1 VHRNSILLYV
11 KINKNP
17 DLPNK
22 LEIKKAAQRS
32 LKIEGNAILAL
43 SESIGDDFVLAVNH
57 ILSAP
62 GRLVVTGIGKSALI
76 GQKIVATLNST
87 GTPALFMHAADA
99 VHGDLGMVQQG
110 DVVLCISQSGNTP
123 EIKLLVP
130 MIKHGGNLLLGMTG
144 DANSY
149 LARQSDVLLHSAI
162 TEEACPLKLA
172 PTTSTAVQLAL
183 GDALAVC
190 LLEQRGFTEKDFARY
205 HPGGALGK
213 RLYLRVD
220 DLVANNQAPA
230 IALNAPVKEALL
242 SISSGRLGVT
252 AVLHDGQLKGIITDG
267 DIRRMLDKY
276 NDISGLKAADIMTA
290 SPRTIVKGSYASE
303 ALQLIRTHN
312 ITQLLVV
319 DETEKYLGVVHIH
332 DLLKEGII

>member
-1 VHRNSILLYV
+1 LYV
-11 KINKNP
+11 KIYKNS
-17 DLPNK
+17 DLSNK

-43 SESIGDDFVLAVNH
+43 GESIGDDFVAAVEAILLAE
-57 ILSAP
+57 

-76 GQKIVATLNST
+76 AQKLVATFNST

-99 VHGDLGMVQQG
+99 VHGDLGMVQRN
-110 DVVLCISQSGNTP
+110 DLVLCISQSGNTP

-130 MIKHGGNLLLGMTG
+130 MIKHGGNLLIGMTG
-144 DANSY
+144 AADSY
-149 LARQSDVLLHSAI
+149 LALQSDVLLLSAI

-220 DLVANNQAPA
+220 DLLVNNQAPA
-230 IALNAPVKEALL
+230 VQHQASVKEALL
-242 SISSGRLGVT
+242 AISKGRLGVT
-252 AVLHDGQLKGIITDG
+252 AVLDGERLVGIITDG
-267 DIRRMLDKY
+267 DVRRMLDKH
-276 NDISGLKAADIMTA
+276 NDLGRLLASEVMTPH
-290 SPRTIVKGSYASE
+290 PRTIASGSYAAE
-303 ALQLIRTHN
+303 ALQIIRANN

-319 DETEKYLGVVHIH
+319 DAHEKYLGVVHVH

>member
-1 VHRNSILLYV
+1 MYV
-11 KINKNP
+11 KIYKNP
-17 DLPNK
+17 DLSNK

-43 SESIGDDFVLAVNH
+43 GESIGDDFVAAVEA
-57 ILSAP
+57 ILSAE

-76 GQKIVATLNST
+76 AQKLVATFNST

-99 VHGDLGMVQQG
+99 VHGDLGMVQRN
-110 DVVLCISQSGNTP
+110 DLVLCISQSGNTP

-130 MIKHGGNLLLGMTG
+130 MIKHGGNKLIGMTG
-144 DANSY
+144 AADSY
-149 LARQSDVLLHSAI
+149 LARQSDVLLLSTI
-162 TEEACPLKLA
+162 SEEACPLNLA

-220 DLVANNQAPA
+220 DLLVNNQAPSVSST
-230 IALNAPVKEALL
+230 APVKEALL
-242 SISSGRLGVT
+242 AISSGRLGVT
-252 AVLHDGQLKGIITDG
+252 AVLDEEKLLGIITDG
-267 DIRRMLDKY
+267 DVRRMLDRHS
-276 NDISGLKAADIMTA
+276 DIGPLRASDIMTA
-290 SPRTIVKGSYASE
+290 NPRTITAGSYAAE
-303 ALQLIRTHN
+303 ALQIIRANN

-319 DETEKYLGVVHIH
+319 DEAGKYLGVVHIH

>member
-1 VHRNSILLYV
+1 LYV

-43 SESIGDDFVLAVNH
+43 AESIGDDFVLAVDY
-57 ILSAP
+57 ILSAT

-76 GQKIVATLNST
+76 GQKMVATLNST

-99 VHGDLGMVQQG
+99 VHGDLGMVQRG

-130 MIKHGGNLLLGMTG
+130 MIKHGGNILLGMTG
-144 DANSY
+144 DANSF

-220 DLVANNQAPA
+220 DLVANNQAPVVEHD
-230 IALNAPVKEALL
+230 APVKDALL
-242 SISSGRLGVT
+242 AISSGRLGVT
-252 AVLHDGQLKGIITDG
+252 AVQKNGLLAGIITDG

-276 NDISGLKAADIMTA
+276 NDIGSLRAADIMTP
-290 SPRTIVKGSYASE
+290 SPRTIVMGSYASE
-303 ALQLIRTHN
+303 ALQLIRAHN

-319 DETEKYLGVVHIH
+319 DEQQKYRGVVHVH

>member
-1 VHRNSILLYV
+1 MYV
-11 KINKNP
+11 KIYKNP
-17 DLPNK
+17 DLSNK

-32 LKIEGNAILAL
+32 LKIEGIAILAL
-43 SESIGDDFVLAVNH
+43 GESIGDDFVAAVEA
-57 ILSAP
+57 ILSAE

-76 GQKIVATLNST
+76 AQKLVATFNST

-99 VHGDLGMVQQG
+99 VHGDLGMVQRN
-110 DVVLCISQSGNTP
+110 DLVLCISQSGNTP

-130 MIKHGGNLLLGMTG
+130 MIKHGGNFLIGMTG
-144 DANSY
+144 AADSY
-149 LARQSDVLLHSAI
+149 LARQSDVLLLSAI
-162 TEEACPLKLA
+162 EEEACPLNLA

-220 DLVANNQAPA
+220 DLLVNNQAPSVS
-230 IALNAPVKEALL
+230 LQAPVKEALL
-242 SISSGRLGVT
+242 SISTGRLGVT
-252 AVLHDGQLKGIITDG
+252 AVLEGDKLAGIITDG
-267 DIRRMLDKY
+267 DVRRMLDKHS
-276 NDISGLKAADIMTA
+276 DIGQLRAADIMTPQ
-290 SPRTIVKGSYASE
+290 PRTIASGSYAAE
-303 ALQLIRTHN
+303 ALQIIRANN

-319 DETEKYLGVVHIH
+319 DAAEKYLGVVHIH

>member
-1 VHRNSILLYV
+1 MHLNSILLYV
-11 KINKNP
+11 KIYKNP
-17 DLPNK
+17 DLINK

-43 SESIGDDFVLAVNH
+43 GESISDDFVAAVEA
-57 ILSAP
+57 ILRAE

-76 GQKIVATLNST
+76 AQKLVATFNST

-99 VHGDLGMVQQG
+99 VHGDLGMVQRN
-110 DVVLCISQSGNTP
+110 DLVLCISQSGNTP

-130 MIKHGGNLLLGMTG
+130 MIKNGGNVLLGMTG
-144 DANSY
+144 TADSY
-149 LARQSDVLLHSAI
+149 LAQQSDILLLSSI

-220 DLVANNQAPA
+220 DLLVNNQAPA
-230 IALNAPVKEALL
+230 VQHQAPVKEALL
-242 SISSGRLGVT
+242 AISKGRLGVT
-252 AVLHDGQLKGIITDG
+252 AVLEGEKLVGIITDG
-267 DIRRMLDKY
+267 DVRRMLDKHT
-276 NDISGLKAADIMTA
+276 DLGALLAADIMTPK
-290 SPRTIVKGSYASE
+290 PRTIASGSYAAE
-303 ALQLIRTHN
+303 ALQTIKANN

-319 DETEKYLGVVHIH
+319 DEHEKYLGVVHVH

>member
-1 VHRNSILLYV
+1 MHRNSILLYV

-43 SESIGDDFVLAVNH
+43 SESIGDDFVQAVNH
-57 ILSAP
+57 ILLAP

-220 DLVANNQAPA
+220 DLLANNQAPA
-230 IALNAPVKEALL
+230 ISMDAPVKEALL
-242 SISSGRLGVT
+242 AISSGRLGVT
-252 AVLHDGQLKGIITDG
+252 AVLHNGRLKGIITDG
-267 DIRRMLDKY
+267 DIRRMLDKHS
-276 NDISGLKAADIMTA
+276 DIGSLKASDIMTHA
-290 SPRTIVKGSYASE
+290 PRTIVKGSYASE

-319 DETEKYLGVVHIH
+319 DEQENYLGVVHVH

>member
-1 VHRNSILLYV
+1 MHLKSILLYV
-11 KINKNP
+11 KIYKNS
-17 DLPNK
+17 DLSNK

-43 SESIGDDFVLAVNH
+43 GESIGDDFVAAVEA
-57 ILSAP
+57 ILSAE

-76 GQKIVATLNST
+76 AQKLVATFNST

-99 VHGDLGMVQQG
+99 VHGDLGMVQRN
-110 DVVLCISQSGNTP
+110 DLVLCISQSGNTP

-130 MIKHGGNLLLGMTG
+130 MIKHGGNLLIGMTG
-144 DANSY
+144 VADSY
-149 LARQSDVLLHSAI
+149 LALQSDVLLLSAI

-220 DLVANNQAPA
+220 DLLVNNQAPA
-230 IALNAPVKEALL
+230 VQHQAPVKEALL
-242 SISSGRLGVT
+242 AISKGRLGVT
-252 AVLHDGQLKGIITDG
+252 AVLEGEKLVGIITDG
-267 DIRRMLDKY
+267 DVRRMLDKH
-276 NDISGLKAADIMTA
+276 NDLGRLLASEVMTA
-290 SPRTIVKGSYASE
+290 HPRTIASGSYAAE
-303 ALQLIRTHN
+303 ALQIIRANN

-319 DETEKYLGVVHIH
+319 DAHEKYLGVVHVH

>member
-1 VHRNSILLYV
+1 MS
-11 KINKNP
+11 
-17 DLPNK
+17 NK

-43 SESIGDDFVLAVNH
+43 GESIGDDFVAAVEAILLAE
-57 ILSAP
+57 

-76 GQKIVATLNST
+76 AQKLVATFNST

-99 VHGDLGMVQQG
+99 VHGDLGMVQRN
-110 DVVLCISQSGNTP
+110 DLVLCISQSGNTP

-130 MIKHGGNLLLGMTG
+130 MIKHGGNKLIGMTG
-144 DANSY
+144 AADSY
-149 LARQSDVLLHSAI
+149 LARQSDVLLLSTI
-162 TEEACPLKLA
+162 SEEACPLNLA

-220 DLVANNQAPA
+220 DLLVNNQAPA
-230 IALNAPVKEALL
+230 VSSSAPVKEALL
-242 SISSGRLGVT
+242 AISSGRLGVT
-252 AVLHDGQLKGIITDG
+252 AVLEGEKLLGIITDG
-267 DIRRMLDKY
+267 DVRRMLDR
-276 NDISGLKAADIMTA
+276 NSDIGQLRAGDIMTA
-290 SPRTIVKGSYASE
+290 NPRTIAAGSYAAE
-303 ALQLIRTHN
+303 ALQIIRANN

-319 DETEKYLGVVHIH
+319 DEAGKYLGVVHIH